1 MWGIGKV
8 IDVLEI
14 IYNEAEKEWCD
25 DSKYREMLSELYVKL
40 EDGEI
45 GEEEYEE
52 LEEEIILKLREI
64 RNYKREHGI
73 EGD

>member
-25 DSKYREMLSELYVKL
+25 DSKYRE
-40 EDGEI
+40 
-45 GEEEYEE
+45 
-52 LEEEIILKLREI
+52 I